1 MNCLQ
6 SNPATRRYLRRF
18 AAAMCA
24 YIGLLVVVS
33 LYFHHL
39 HPRGPV
45 AYVLAVLPALAII
58 GQIVIVGIYLVE
70 EKDEFQRNLFIQ
82 ALLWGL
88 GGVLALTSTW
98 GMLETFTHIQH
109 FQPTWTFTIFWLCV
123 GVSTPFLMRRY
134 R

>member
-1 MNCLQ
+1 ML
-6 SNPATRRYLRRF
+6 
-18 AAAMCA
+18 A
-24 YIGLLVVVS
+24 YIALLVVVS
-33 LYFHHL
+33 LYFHRL
-39 HPRGPV
+39 HPTGPV
-45 AYVLAVLPALAII
+45 AYLLAVLPALAII
-58 GQIVIVGIYLVE
+58 GQIVVVGIYLVE

-98 GMLETFTHIQH
+98 GMLETFTHIEH
-109 FQPTWTFTIFWLCV
+109 FQPTWTFTTFWLCV